1 MKKIS
6 GVGKRHIFKNFF
18 KRINEPYD
26 LRVRNAIDGEEM
38 IHIKLT
44 KKSVFM
50 LFSTFLV
57 LSFLLVS
64 ILFLFTPI
72 KYYIPGYETV
82 DSRKK
87 VVLLRRQLDSM
98 ERFQRNS
105 DKLMRNTLR
114 VLDTVQL
121 NLDTN
126 RLTAQAISSAEMSN
140 IQEVENKNKRAK
152 RKIESTE
159 PKDKVDKNQT
169 Y

>member
-6 GVGKRHIFKNFF
+6 GVDKRHIFKNFF

-38 IHIKLT
+38 LHIKLT

-50 LFSTFLV
+50 LISTFLV
-57 LSFLLVS
+57 ISFLLVS

-72 KYYIPGYETV
+72 KYYIPGYETI

-87 VVLLRRQLDSM
+87 VVLLSKRLDSM
-98 ERFQRNS
+98 SQFQKNS
-105 DKLMRNTLR
+105 AQLMRSALR
-114 VLDTVQL
+114 VLDTVTQTI
-121 NLDTN
+121 DTN
-126 RLTAQAISSAEMSN
+126 RLNDRAISTAEMSN
-140 IQEVENKNKRAK
+140 IQEIENKNKRAK
-152 RKIESTE
+152 RQIESTE
-159 PKDKVDKNQT
+159 RKENYDSSIT